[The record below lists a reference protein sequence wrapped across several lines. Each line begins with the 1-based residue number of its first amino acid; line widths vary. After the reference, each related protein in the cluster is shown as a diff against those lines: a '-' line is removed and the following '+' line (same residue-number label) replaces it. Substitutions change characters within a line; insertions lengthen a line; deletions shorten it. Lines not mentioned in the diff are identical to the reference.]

1 MIPKFRGRSTVED
14 DKGKWVYGHLLI
26 DDNRALIINGI
37 IKANDEYVSLEDWC
51 DIDIKTIGQ
60 STGLKDKNGV
70 EIFEGDLL
78 SLDGGMPHIVKFGQ
92 WIYEEDLGYKIR
104 NIGFYIDSS
113 YDNTEWFQA
122 IDYENTPIKFEV
134 VGNIWDGGDLIDN

>member
-37 IKANDEYVSLEDWC
+37 IEANDEYVSLEEWC
-51 DIDIKTIGQ
+51 DIDMKTIGQ

-70 EIFEGDLL
+70 EIFEGDVVKQEMLIPTAGIEEITGVVKML
-78 SLDGGMPHIVKFGQ
+78 EGAWMIVNDKEEIACHLWREGAEMKILGN
-92 WIYEEDLGYKIR
+92 IYENPELMEA
-104 NIGFYIDSS
+104 
-113 YDNTEWFQA
+113 DN
-122 IDYENTPIKFEV
+122 DPK
-134 VGNIWDGGDLIDN
+134 